1 LTHDFSRTKLLIKIL
16 QVNHSTKQRAFCAQL
31 RLRKH
36 RQLGKTSTLSD
47 TGSRS
52 DCTTGVEKKKKRKH
66 DDGDGVGKVMWN
78 TKRSIAI
85 TMTCALALGIAA
97 PAYATGAKPA
107 DRFANTEPLE
117 PFTRSRSD
125 AIEAAAQVPG
135 AASVLLEALRWR
147 GRSAT
152 QIGLPTKLWC
162 ADFMNFVLRRAGGKG
177 TQSRAARSFL
187 EYGMKLDGPRVGAI
201 AIMYRQG
208 PNSGHVGVVRGTDG
222 QGNPII
228 VSGNHGNTVRQS
240 VYSKNRVLAYV
251 MPPQY
256 VLDDMAQ
263 AARAAAA
270 QAADTGK

>member
-1 LTHDFSRTKLLIKIL
+1 
-16 QVNHSTKQRAFCAQL
+16 
-31 RLRKH
+31 
-36 RQLGKTSTLSD
+36 
-47 TGSRS
+47 
-52 DCTTGVEKKKKRKH
+52 
-66 DDGDGVGKVMWN
+66 
-78 TKRSIAI
+78 
-85 TMTCALALGIAA
+85 MTA
-97 PAYATGAKPA
+97 PVYATAAKND

-147 GRSAT
+147 GRSAS

-187 EYGMKLDGPRVGAI
+187 QYGVKLDGPRVGAI

-240 VYSKNRVLAYV
+240 VYPKSRVLAYV

-256 VLDDMAQ
+256 VLDDMAS

-270 QAADTGK
+270 QAADIGK

>member
-1 LTHDFSRTKLLIKIL
+1 MPGAH
-16 QVNHSTKQRAFCAQL
+16 A
-31 RLRKH
+31 
-36 RQLGKTSTLSD
+36 
-47 TGSRS
+47 RS
-52 DCTTGVEKKKKRKH
+52 AAEKKKRGSK
-66 DDGDGVGKVMWN
+66 GLGEVGVMRN
-78 TKRSIAI
+78 TKRSIAVLI
-85 TMTCALALGIAA
+85 TCAFALGITA
-97 PAYATGAKPA
+97 PACATAAKND

-117 PFTRSRSD
+117 PLTRSRSD
-125 AIEAAAQVPG
+125 AIEQAAQVPG

-147 GRSAT
+147 GRSAS

-187 EYGMKLDGPRVGAI
+187 QYGTKLDGPRVGAI
-201 AIMYRQG
+201 AIMYRKG

-228 VSGNHGNTVRQS
+228 VSGNHGDSVRQS
-240 VYSKNRVLAYV
+240 VYPKSRVLAYV

-256 VLDDMAQ
+256 VLDDMAA